1 MPAVTV
7 PPAVVMPAGRAK
19 PGCGAT
25 SPKPET
31 VHLTP
36 WDLQML
42 TVDHIQK
49 GVRPPGAG
57 GGDDRLVEHLASSFA
72 RALARFHPFAGWPP
86 RRRGEWRPRRRRVH
100 LRHRL
105 VALHRRRRRVR
116 ARRRGAGR
124 HRGRRRG
131 ASLRPTRGLVGRSSN
146 STDWSARTPRRRT
159 GSRRPVLGG
168 LARAQVTELSLA
180 DGAFVAMSL
189 NHGVADGDAFWQFF
203 STWSRISQSIIGA
216 AGRRTR
222 NAVVRCTGDGNR
234 RRGPGRQQAWVDGVA
249 GRIGGDVAPGPQ
261 VSRTWQGVVAPGG
274 GDRELAAARHF
285 FELYSAASLSARPSP
300 VPLLSPSLFLF
311 PLSITRLPRSLDPPA
326 LLLHASPPLPIHSP
340 LAGGEEQRRGEV
352 DGGNGTGGQGG
363 RSSGAGGRGGRS
375 GGAGGQGMT

>member
-7 PPAVVMPAGRAK
+7 PLAVVMPAGRAK
-19 PGCGAT
+19 PGCWAT

-216 AGRRTR
+216 GGRRTR

-249 GRIGGDVAPGPQ
+249 APQRRRPIASLDGTAALVGAAATWHRDPKFRVPGRVWWHPAVV
-261 VSRTWQGVVAPGG
+261 VS
-274 GDRELAAARHF
+274 GDRELAAARR
-285 FELYSAASLSARPSP
+285 AQ
-300 VPLLSPSLFLF
+300 
-311 PLSITRLPRSLDPPA
+311 
-326 LLLHASPPLPIHSP
+326 
-340 LAGGEEQRRGEV
+340 QRANDFG
-352 DGGNGTGGQGG
+352 
-363 RSSGAGGRGGRS
+363 
-375 GGAGGQGMT
+375 